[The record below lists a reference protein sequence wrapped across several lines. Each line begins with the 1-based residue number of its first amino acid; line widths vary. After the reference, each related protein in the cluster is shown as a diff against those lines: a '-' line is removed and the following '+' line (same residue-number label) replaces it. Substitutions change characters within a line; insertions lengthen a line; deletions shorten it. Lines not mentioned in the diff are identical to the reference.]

1 MDIEEWRTIPDYE
14 GLEASNLGRIRSYR
28 WTLNRFHKEMADEP
42 RIKALRLNE
51 KGYLDVGIG
60 HSKTRKAHVLIAAA
74 FLGPSNGLDVN
85 HIDGDKTNNHVENL
99 EYVTRSE
106 NLKHAFR
113 LGLATTPF
121 GKRGERSMRAVLTD
135 GKVIEMRER
144 YSNGA
149 SRRQLATDF
158 GVSYYT
164 VWDITERRS
173 WTHI

>member
-1 MDIEEWRTIPDYE
+1 M
-14 GLEASNLGRIRSYR
+14 LG
-28 WTLNRFHKEMADEP
+28 TT
-42 RIKALRLNE
+42 
-51 KGYLDVGIG
+51 GYLNVALQN
-60 HSKTRKAHVLIAAA
+60 KTLRKREKIHRLVAAA
-74 FLGPSNGLDVN
+74 FIGPPGKLDVN
-85 HIDGDKTNNHVENL
+85 HIDGNKLNNRLENL

-121 GKRGERSMRAVLTD
+121 GKRGEASMRAVLND
-135 GKVIEMRER
+135 EAVLAMRER
-144 YSNGA
+144 YAAGT
-149 SRRQLATDF
+149 SRRELATEF